1 MGLSLDEKKAIL
13 SYRIQKA
20 NKALV
25 EAKDNADLEHWNL
38 VANRL
43 YYAVFHMASA
53 LIIDKGF
60 TAKSHNG
67 IFCILG
73 QEFVRKGL
81 LDREDAKLASRLQN
95 MRQSGDYDDMFDWTE
110 DDVLPLF
117 EKTENLIEKM
127 KGLISVSD

>member
-1 MGLSLDEKKAIL
+1 MGLNLDEKKAIL
-13 SYRIQKA
+13 NYRIQKA
-20 NKALV
+20 EKALV
-25 EAKDNADLEHWNL
+25 EAKDNANLGHWNL

-43 YYAVFHMASA
+43 YYAVFHITSA
-53 LIIDKGF
+53 LLIDKGF

-95 MRQSGDYDDMFDWTE
+95 VRQSGDYDDMFDWTK

-127 KGLISVSD
+127 KGLISVD

>member
-1 MGLSLDEKKAIL
+1 M
-13 SYRIQKA
+13 
-20 NKALV
+20 V
-25 EAKDNADLEHWNL
+25 EAKDNANLGHWNL

-43 YYAVFHMASA
+43 YYAVFHITSA
-53 LIIDKGF
+53 LLIDKGF

-95 MRQSGDYDDMFDWTE
+95 MRQSGDYDDMFDWTK

-127 KGLISVSD
+127 KGLISVG

>member
-1 MGLSLDEKKAIL
+1 MGLNIDEKKAIL
-13 SYRIQKA
+13 NYRIQKA
-20 NKALV
+20 EKALV
-25 EAKDNADLEHWNL
+25 EAKDNANLGHWNL

-43 YYAVFHMASA
+43 YYAVFHITSA
-53 LIIDKGF
+53 LLIDKGF

-95 MRQSGDYDDMFDWTE
+95 MRQPGDYDDMFDWTKY
-110 DDVLPLF
+110 DVLPLF
-117 EKTENLIEKM
+117 EKTENLTEKM
-127 KGLISVSD
+127 KGLISVG

>member
-1 MGLSLDEKKAIL
+1 MALSLEEKRAL
-13 SYRIQKA
+13 VNYRILKA
-20 NKALV
+20 QNTMI
-25 EAKDNADLEHWNL
+25 EAKDNANFRHWNL

-53 LIIDKGF
+53 LFIDKGF

-73 QEFVRKGL
+73 QEFVTKGVL
-81 LDREDAKLASRLQN
+81 SKEDARLASRLQN

-110 DDVLPLF
+110 EDVLPLF
-117 EKTENLIEKM
+117 EKTEALLQKMEK
-127 KGLISVSD
+127 LISIK

>member
-1 MGLSLDEKKAIL
+1 MGLNLDEKKAIL
-13 SYRIQKA
+13 NYRIQKA
-20 NKALV
+20 EKALV
-25 EAKDNADLEHWNL
+25 EAKDNANLGHWNL

-43 YYAVFHMASA
+43 YYAVFRITSA
-53 LIIDKGF
+53 LLIDKGF

-95 MRQSGDYDDMFDWTE
+95 MRQSGDYDDMFDWTK

-127 KGLISVSD
+127 KGLISVG